1 MSDKRR
7 RKRLGSGSEEDSEGE
22 DNPEKGAD
30 DPEKDEGVVS
40 LVVKCR
46 QVHSTVESSRS
57 KHLDFS
63 LNVGQLF
70 TLFEQQQSFVTLT

>member
-7 RKRLGSGSEEDSEGE
+7 RKKLGGSGSEEDSEGE

-46 QVHSTVESSRS
+46 QVNSTVESSLF
-57 KHLDFS
+57 KHLDFHP
-63 LNVGQLF
+63 NI
-70 TLFEQQQSFVTLT
+70 

>member
-7 RKRLGSGSEEDSEGE
+7 RKKLGGSGSEEDSEGE

-46 QVHSTVESSRS
+46 QVNSTVESNLF
-57 KHLDFS
+57 KHLGFHPNIELNLRS
-63 LNVGQLF
+63 LKRDKAL
-70 TLFEQQQSFVTLT
+70 